1 MIKVNHQVLV
11 FIFYILLF
19 MLGMGVM
26 TGGMH
31 RLVGDRMRRI
41 LEHAADTPMKGLAI
55 GTLASI
61 LLQSSSAVAII
72 TVGLIG
78 ANALRFSQT
87 VGIILGANIGTT
99 LTGEIAALPIGSFH
113 YILLAAGLA
122 IMCLPF
128 RHSLSIGALFFGIGC
143 LFASMA
149 GFSSLAEPLV
159 QSPFISDLLADANGN
174 LFFSVVVGT
183 LFSAIIQSSSAA
195 TLVCMGFL
203 DHGILSLPPAIA
215 IMLGANIGTCVTTY
229 IASLGTG
236 RAGRWTAY
244 THILFNVLSVLLFFP
259 FIHPMADLSLFIAG
273 SDRTALAHTS
283 VLFNLITALL
293 AVPLA
298 GPYGRW
304 VEKNPL
310 K

>member
-1 MIKVNHQVLV
+1 MVNHQVLV
-11 FIFYILLF
+11 FILYILLF

-31 RLVGDRMRRI
+31 ELVGDRMRHT
-41 LEHAADTPMKGLAI
+41 LERAADTPLKGLAI

-61 LLQSSSAVAII
+61 LLQSSSAVTII

-99 LTGEIAALPIGSFH
+99 LTGEIAALPMGSLH
-113 YILLAAGLA
+113 YVLLVAGLM

-128 RHSLSIGALFFGIGC
+128 RHSISIGSLFFGIGC

-159 QSPFISDLLADANGN
+159 RSPFISGLLSDANGN
-174 LFFSVVVGT
+174 LSFSVVVGT
-183 LFSAIIQSSSAA
+183 LFSAIIQSSSAT

-203 DHGILSLPPAIA
+203 DHGILSLPSAIA
-215 IMLGANIGTCVTTY
+215 IMLGSNIGTCVTTY
-229 IASLGTG
+229 IASLGAG

-259 FIHPMADLSLFIAG
+259 FIHPMSDFSLLIAG
-273 SDRTALAHTS
+273 SGRTALAHSS

-304 VEKNPL
+304 VERTQL

>member
-1 MIKVNHQVLV
+1 MNQQVIV
-11 FIFYILLF
+11 FILYILLF
-19 MLGMGVM
+19 LLGMGVM

-31 RLVGDRMRRI
+31 ALVGRKMQKT
-41 LEHAADTPMKGLAI
+41 LERTANTPLKGLAI

-61 LLQSSSAVAII
+61 LLQSSSAVTII

-78 ANALRFSQT
+78 ARAMRFEQS

-99 LTGEIAALPIGSFH
+99 LTGEIAALPIGSLH
-113 YILLAAGLA
+113 YVLLAVGLLT
-122 IMCLPF
+122 MCLPL
-128 RHSLSIGALFFGIGC
+128 RHSLSIGSLFFGIGC

-149 GFSSLAEPLV
+149 GFSSLAEPLA
-159 QSPFISDLLADANGN
+159 QSPFIADLLTDANGN
-174 LFFSVVVGT
+174 MLYAVVVGT

-195 TLVCMGFL
+195 MLVCMGFL
-203 DHGILSLPPAIA
+203 DHGILSLPSAIA
-215 IMLGANIGTCVTTY
+215 IMLGSNIGTCLTTY

-236 RAGRWTAY
+236 KAGRWTAY

-259 FIHPMADLSLFIAG
+259 FIYLMTDLSLLIAG
-273 SDRTALAHTS
+273 SGRTALAHIS
-283 VLFNLITALL
+283 VIFNLVTALL
-293 AVPLA
+293 AIPLA

-304 VEKNPL
+304 VERERL